1 MRGSSR
7 LRGGESC
14 LCSPVH
20 SSWNVSCQPSSAVGS
35 HRTGSR
41 TGILNDYSCGL
52 QGGWWRLISCDSAA
66 SMLGCSQ
73 AGPRPRRSCPQLQSQ
88 HPSRLATYQ
97 QGKSI
102 VLNVLPI
109 VARAAGGK
117 GRVFLL
123 LLRRVRKED
132 RVCWRLCSSRR
143 LREESLCVSSCL
155 VVRKLALPP
164 VPCVRTEPRHAH
176 ICPGEPGEAMPTQVR
191 GVVSKPHVLLQE
203 LITPLSL
210 CSRKKNVRQVNCPYT
225 NLLAKFSL
233 GGAHILAYWR
243 VF

>member
-1 MRGSSR
+1 M
-7 LRGGESC
+7 
-14 LCSPVH
+14 
-20 SSWNVSCQPSSAVGS
+20 
-35 HRTGSR
+35 
-41 TGILNDYSCGL
+41 
-52 QGGWWRLISCDSAA
+52 
-66 SMLGCSQ
+66 
-73 AGPRPRRSCPQLQSQ
+73 
-88 HPSRLATYQ
+88 
-97 QGKSI
+97 
-102 VLNVLPI
+102 
-109 VARAAGGK
+109 
-117 GRVFLL
+117 FLL

-164 VPCVRTEPRHAH
+164 VPCVRTEPRHAR

-191 GVVSKPHVLLQE
+191 VGVSKPHVLLQE

-210 CSRKKNVRQVNCPYT
+210 CSRKKNMRQVNCPYT

-243 VF
+243 VFVLKQCVYKPFYFCMLLSPLASHFVKKGTQFRGFDL